1 MPEDIVRRVDTVE
14 RNQSDLARSI
24 TEIVGELG
32 EMRKP
37 LDELR
42 VDRAVR
48 QERDKNLN
56 ERLDRIEASIA
67 AVYSLGK
74 WLLATFGAVLIVAVA
89 SFIVKGG
96 LNVAG

>member
-74 WLLATFGAVLIVAVA
+74 WLLGTIGAVVVAAAVT
-89 SFIVKGG
+89 FMLNGG
-96 LNVAG
+96 FNVGH